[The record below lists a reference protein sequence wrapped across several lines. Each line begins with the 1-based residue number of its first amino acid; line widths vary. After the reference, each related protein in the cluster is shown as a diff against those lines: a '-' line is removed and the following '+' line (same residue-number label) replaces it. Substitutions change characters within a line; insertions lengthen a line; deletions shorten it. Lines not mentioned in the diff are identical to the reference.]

1 MWLSKRVM
9 RGENPEDPAA
19 IGTVTIGGDEPAV
32 LTDAE
37 KRRAEIVSPGGY
49 CWNPAATDCAL
60 VFKGNELYLA
70 GMPQTRTRELEP
82 GEVLVYSRSA
92 QMKVGNDGA
101 LRLTGDVYVEGDL
114 YVNGKKMEVP

>member
-9 RGENPEDPAA
+9 REENPEDAAA

-37 KRRAEIVSPGGY
+37 KRRAKIVSPGGY

-60 VFKGNELYLA
+60 VFRGNELYLA
-70 GMPQTRTRELEP
+70 GMPQEGTRGLQP
-82 GEVLVYSRSA
+82 GEVLVFSKGAGIR
-92 QMKVGNDGA
+92 VGNDGTI
-101 LRLTGDVYVEGDL
+101 RLSGDVFIEGDL
-114 YVNGKKMEVP
+114 YVNGQKMEVP

>member
-9 RGENPEDPAA
+9 REENPEDAAA

-37 KRRAEIVSPGGY
+37 KRRAKIVSPGGY

-60 VFKGNELYLA
+60 VFRGNELYLA
-70 GMPQTRTRELEP
+70 GMPQEGTRGLQP
-82 GEVLVYSRSA
+82 GEVLVFSKGA
-92 QMKVGNDGA
+92 QIRVGNDGTI
-101 LRLTGDVYVEGDL
+101 RLSGDVFIEGDL
-114 YVNGKKMEVP
+114 YVNGQKMEVP

>member
-9 RGENPEDPAA
+9 REENPEDAAA

-37 KRRAEIVSPGGY
+37 KRRAKIVSPGGY

-60 VFKGNELYLA
+60 VFRGNELYLA
-70 GMPQTRTRELEP
+70 GMPQEGTQGLQP
-82 GEVLVYSRSA
+82 GEVLVFSKGA
-92 QMKVGNDGA
+92 QIRVGNDGTI
-101 LRLTGDVYVEGDL
+101 RLSGDVFIEGNL
-114 YVNGKKMEVP
+114 YVNGQKMEVP